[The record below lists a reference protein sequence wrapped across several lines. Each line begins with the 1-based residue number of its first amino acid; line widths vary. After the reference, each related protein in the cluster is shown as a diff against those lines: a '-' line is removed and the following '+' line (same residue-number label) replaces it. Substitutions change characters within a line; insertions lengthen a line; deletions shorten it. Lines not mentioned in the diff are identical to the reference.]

1 MPKVEVAKKRVLDIN
16 PIAKVNIFQ
25 EFYLPTNTLNI
36 LDNTITYIVDAMDT
50 VSAKMQLIEEAKA
63 KRIPI
68 ISSMGTGNKLEPN
81 KFEISDIYETSVCPL
96 AKIIRKECRK
106 RGIEK
111 LKVISSKEE
120 PQNIEKQID
129 KDTGKQIAGTVSY
142 IPSLAGLMIAGEVI
156 KDLVFRNDKRGL

>member
-1 MPKVEVAKKRVLDIN
+1 MEDNKKEKIRLKEL
-16 PIAKVNIFQ
+16 A
-25 EFYLPTNTLNI
+25 I
-36 LDNTITYIVDAMDT
+36 LKAQNAM
-50 VSAKMQLIEEAKA
+50 LEEAKNNLKKMDRGEDGDKVIEEILTA
-63 KRIPI
+63 QKENLQMA
-68 ISSMGTGNKLEPN
+68 SSYYGADSRDIDKATYGEPN

-156 KDLVFRNDKRGL
+156 KQI

>member
-111 LKVISSKEE
+111 LKVIYSKEE

-156 KDLVFRNDKRGL
+156 KQI

>member
-1 MPKVEVAKKRVLDIN
+1 MQKVEVAKKRVLDIN

-129 KDTGKQIAGTVSY
+129 KDTSKQIAGTVSY

-156 KDLVFRNDKRGL
+156 KQI

>member
-129 KDTGKQIAGTVSY
+129 KDTSKQIAGTVSY

-156 KDLVFRNDKRGL
+156 KQI

>member
-63 KRIPI
+63 KKIPI

-111 LKVISSKEE
+111 LKVIYSKEE

-156 KDLVFRNDKRGL
+156 KQI

>member
-96 AKIIRKECRK
+96 AKVIRKECRK

-129 KDTGKQIAGTVSY
+129 KDTSKQIAGTVSY

-156 KDLVFRNDKRGL
+156 KQI

>member
-25 EFYLPTNTLNI
+25 EFYLPTNKLNI
-36 LDNTITYIVDAMDT
+36 LDDTITYIIDAMDT
-50 VSAKMQLIEEAKA
+50 VSAKMQLIEEANA
-63 KRIPI
+63 KKIPI

-96 AKIIRKECRK
+96 AKVIRKECRK

-111 LKVISSKEE
+111 LKVLYSKEE

-156 KDLVFRNDKRGL
+156 KQI

>member
-63 KRIPI
+63 KKIPI

-106 RGIEK
+106 KIHK
-111 LKVISSKEE
+111 
-120 PQNIEKQID
+120 
-129 KDTGKQIAGTVSY
+129 
-142 IPSLAGLMIAGEVI
+142 
-156 KDLVFRNDKRGL
+156 

>member
-50 VSAKMQLIEEAKA
+50 ASAKMQLIEEAKA

-156 KDLVFRNDKRGL
+156 KQI

>member
-156 KDLVFRNDKRGL
+156 KQS

>member
-63 KRIPI
+63 KKIPI

-156 KDLVFRNDKRGL
+156 KQI

>member
-156 KDLVFRNDKRGL
+156 KQI

>member
-96 AKIIRKECRK
+96 AKVIRKECRK

-111 LKVISSKEE
+111 LKVIYSKEE

-129 KDTGKQIAGTVSY
+129 KDTSKQIAGTVSY

-156 KDLVFRNDKRGL
+156 KQI

>member
-111 LKVISSKEE
+111 LKVIYSKEE

-129 KDTGKQIAGTVSY
+129 KDKSKQIAGTVSY
-142 IPSLAGLMIAGEVI
+142 IPSLAGLMIGGEVI
-156 KDLVFRNDKRGL
+156 KQI